1 MVGGKFS
8 KESRLLTSIEYNRV
22 FSKGKKSSDR
32 YFIVFADRNCF
43 LKPRLGLAISRK
55 CSKKAVDR
63 NRLKRVARDFFRSTQ
78 HEIENM
84 DLVIVGRPM
93 STEVGNK
100 TLRSSLQAHFTR
112 LNGLYAKS
120 DRIIA

>member
-1 MVGGKFS
+1 MAGGKFS
-8 KESRLLTSIEYNRV
+8 KESRLLTLTEYQRV

-32 YFIVFADRNCF
+32 YFTVFADENCF

-55 CSKKAVDR
+55 CSKKAVVR
-63 NRLKRVARDFFRSTQ
+63 NRLKRVAREYFRSNQ
-78 HEIENM
+78 HEMRNL
-84 DLVIVGRPM
+84 DLIVIGRPK
-93 STEVGNK
+93 STDVGNEI
-100 TLRSSLQAHFTR
+100 LRSSLQAHFAR